1 MKDINYPI
9 DYDMFTAAEVIKLIN
24 FYNMMLSADKYPYS
38 KILQNYQEYRNII
51 NSIALEK
58 KYDALFEKETGISIY
73 RTVHR
78 KQDQ

>member
-9 DYDMFTAAEVIKLIN
+9 DYDMFTTTEVIKLIN
-24 FYNMMLSADKYPYS
+24 FYNLMLYAERYPYS
-38 KILQNYQEYRNII
+38 KILEGYQEYRKTI

-58 KYDALFEKETGISIY
+58 KYDAQFEKETGISIY
-73 RTVHR
+73 RTVHP